1 MACRGARDAEACRE
15 REEHGMAGSSWLQRD
30 GSGGGGAPAAAGG
43 RWAVYLRRSGGA
55 APAAAERHTPA
66 TPRRAGAAPLAAAP
80 TTGSLLPAAGPRQ
93 AHDRGEEGLEIERAE
108 HGRRGSV

>member
-1 MACRGARDAEACRE
+1 MQRRVE

-43 RWAVYLRRSGGA
+43 WWAVYLRRSGGA

-66 TPRRAGAAPLAAAP
+66 APRRAGAAPLAAAP
-80 TTGSLLPAAGPRQ
+80 TTGSLQPAAGPRQ
-93 AHDRGEEGLEIERAE
+93 AQDRGEEGLEIERAE
-108 HGRRGSV
+108 HGRRGSI